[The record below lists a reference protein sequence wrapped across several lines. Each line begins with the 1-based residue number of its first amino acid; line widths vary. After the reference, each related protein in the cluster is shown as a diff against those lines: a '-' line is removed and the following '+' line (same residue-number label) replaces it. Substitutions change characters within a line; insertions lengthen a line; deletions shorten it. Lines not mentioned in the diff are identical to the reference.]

1 MTLMTT
7 PIFDHTKQKINELTF
22 SFPEFVTACKNLVHP
37 INSFL
42 RCNLFQSHVSRMAT
56 PILNYAQSKIFK
68 STFNLMNLYQHAKN
82 QAISSFCSRET
93 VDLRILQSD

>member
-1 MTLMTT
+1 MTK
-7 PIFDHTKQKINELTF
+7 PISDHTKQKISELTF
-22 SFPEFVTACKNLVHP
+22 SFPEFVTACKHLVHP

-42 RCNLFQSHVSRMAT
+42 RCNLFQNHVSRMAT

-82 QAISSFCSRET
+82 QAISYFVLERQ
-93 VDLRILQSD
+93 LI